1 MTLLERY
8 ILGKKK
14 QKLLNSLKKE
24 EDNKKSNVTLHIPE
38 LSKLVQHLDVVY
50 ADIIKNQRNNNSEP
64 PIQEVYDVLGNPT
77 IPMSFYNTGD
87 SRVSQSNA

>member
-14 QKLLNSLKKE
+14 QKLLNSLRKE
-24 EDNKKSNVTLHIPE
+24 EDNKKPNVTLHIPE

-50 ADIIKNQRNNNSEP
+50 ADIIKNQKNNHIEP
-64 PIQEVYDVLGNPT
+64 PTQEAYDVLGNRT
-77 IPMSFYNTGD
+77 VPMSYYNTGD